1 LYLFRKI
8 NICLAGKTDDS
19 SILLSKY
26 ILLPYIFICAINLY
40 VNYQNMTVTHEVSA
54 AREPISVVEKSQQ

>member
-26 ILLPYIFICAINLY
+26 ILLLYISVCAINLY
-40 VNYQNMTVTHEVSA
+40 VNYQNMTVAHEVSA
-54 AREPISVVEKSQQ
+54 ARESVSVVKKSQQ